1 MNRFLVIEGLIGV
14 GKTTLCK
21 LVRDRYKARLVLEPW
36 AENPFLASFYDD
48 PERFAFP
55 AQMFYLA
62 NRYQQQQTIRQ
73 QELFEQFVVADYL
86 FEKDRLFAEQTLGGV
101 ELELY
106 DRFAGLLSEGLPN
119 PDLIIFLDA
128 PTEVILKRIAI
139 RGIEA
144 EQQIEPAYL
153 DSLRE
158 RYYALWARY
167 TAAPVR
173 ILRTEELDYVNNMA
187 HREQVLELIQSW
199 LEGTPGPGVPAST
212 LAQAKA
218 ERETQPSLFGTPGQ
232 SPQE

>member
-62 NRYQQQQTIRQ
+62 NRFQQQQTIRQ

-86 FEKDRLFAEQTLGGV
+86 FEKDRLFAEQTLSGS
-101 ELELY
+101 EMELY
-106 DRFAGLLSEGLPN
+106 DRFASLLGEGLPK
-119 PDLIIFLDA
+119 PDLVVFLDA
-128 PTEVILKRIAI
+128 PTETILKRINN

-144 EQQIEPAYL
+144 EQQIEASYL
-153 DSLRE
+153 DALRE

-173 ILRTEELDYVNNMA
+173 ILRTDSLDYVNNEA
-187 HREQVLELIQSW
+187 HRDQVLDLIQSW
-199 LEGTPGPGVPAST
+199 LEGQGRETPASP
-212 LAQAKA
+212 
-218 ERETQPSLFGTPGQ
+218 EREDQPSLFGARPDKD
-232 SPQE
+232 